1 MRPLNA
7 KKMIQKT
14 YTVEL
19 PFFQLN
25 ILILTRF
32 FDGTKIHSRSF
43 TNPLCG
49 NSRLAKHYDQTLDI
63 RDTTRQN

>member
-1 MRPLNA
+1 MRPRNA
-7 KKMIQKT
+7 KKVDGDSKT
-14 YTVEL
+14 YTVDL

-32 FDGTKIHSRSF
+32 FDGRHSRSF
-43 TNPLCG
+43 TNPLFG